1 MEVEPVV
8 KVVGAGVGRTGT
20 HSLKLAL
27 EQLLGGPCYHMAEVF
42 EHLDHVPTWTAAL
55 RGEQV
60 DWEPVLGSYSA
71 VVDWPG
77 AGCWDTLAR
86 AYPDA
91 LVLLS
96 TRRDP
101 EQWWTSADATIF
113 RGMGDGGP
121 PNPAMD
127 GWREMAATMMDKF
140 DPNWSDHDAAIAAY
154 ERHNAFVRNSVPA
167 ERLVEWQPG
176 DGWAPLCSALGLP
189 LPDAPFPHSN
199 TTEEFLARIQSMRAS
214 TAASG

>member
-1 MEVEPVV
+1 MV
-8 KVVGAGVGRTGT
+8 KVVGAGIGRTGT

-27 EQLLGGPCYHMAEVF
+27 EQLLGGPSYHMAEVF

-71 VVDWPG
+71 IVDWPG
-77 AGCWDTLAR
+77 AGCWDTLAH

-96 TRRDP
+96 TRRDA
-101 EQWWTSADATIF
+101 EQWWTSADATILK
-113 RGMGDGGP
+113 GMRDGGP

-127 GWREMAATMMDKF
+127 GWHEMTAVMMNKF
-140 DPNWSDHDAAIAAY
+140 DPNWSAHDAAIAAY
-154 ERHNAFVRNSVPA
+154 ERHNDAVRAAVPQ
-167 ERLVEWQPG
+167 ERLVDWQPS
-176 DGWAPLCSALGLP
+176 DGWGPLCSALGLP
-189 LPDAPFPHSN
+189 QPDAPFPHSN
-199 TTEEFLARIQSMRAS
+199 TTEDFLARIQAMRAT
-214 TAASG
+214 TAPTP

>member
-1 MEVEPVV
+1 VV

-27 EQLLGGPCYHMAEVF
+27 EQLLGGACYHMVEVF

-77 AGCWDTLAR
+77 AGCWDAIAA

-96 TRRDP
+96 TRRDA
-101 EQWWTSADATIF
+101 EQWWTSANATILGSM
-113 RGMGDGGP
+113 RSGGP
-121 PNPAMD
+121 PDPAMD
-127 GWREMAATMMDKF
+127 GWRAMTAVMMNRF
-140 DPNWSDHDAAIAAY
+140 DPNWSDHDAAVAAY
-154 ERHNAFVRNSVPA
+154 ERHNAAVRNSVPA
-167 ERLVEWQPG
+167 ERLIEWKATN
-176 DGWAPLCSALGLP
+176 GWAPLCSALGLP
-189 LPDAPFPHSN
+189 EPDAPFPHSN
-199 TTEEFLARIQSMRAS
+199 TTEEWLARVQARSGP
-214 TAASG
+214 TAPAR